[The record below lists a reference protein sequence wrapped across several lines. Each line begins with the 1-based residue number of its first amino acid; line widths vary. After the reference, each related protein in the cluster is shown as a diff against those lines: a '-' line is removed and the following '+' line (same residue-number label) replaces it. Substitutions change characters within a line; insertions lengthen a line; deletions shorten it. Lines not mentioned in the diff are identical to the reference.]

1 MQNKYAFA
9 VEIEDGV
16 YEIFDILFMES
27 NTKLSDRY
35 KKAISLGAI
44 AILAP
49 TLDNIKIGA
58 KLVNNNFVI
67 EDKEGLRTFEEDDSV
82 FLLLSKDIIFG
93 IIVMKTND
101 YSYLKY
107 IAAFENKVI
116 VLDVSDKDAIGF
128 GDIWDEKKQEILPA
142 QRD

>member
-9 VEIEDGV
+9 VEIADGV

-27 NTKLSDRY
+27 NTGISDRY

-44 AILAP
+44 AMAAP

-58 KLVNNNFVI
+58 KLVNNSFVV
-67 EDKEGLRTFEEDDSV
+67 EDKENIRTFEEDDSA
-82 FLLLSKDIIFG
+82 FLLLSEDAIFG
-93 IIVMKTND
+93 IIVIKKND
-101 YSYLKY
+101 HSYLKY
-107 IAAFENKVI
+107 VAAFESKVI

-128 GDIWDEKKQEILPA
+128 GDIWNEKNQEILPA
-142 QRD
+142 